1 MGFWFGTFIFFLIQV
16 VVTVSINTW
25 AKRPNKG
32 CVPCSWVHE
41 APSSKVQRADGSQGI
56 RDDALTHPPLFPH
69 TPNHHHHRL
78 PHLLGITAVAQCWLV

>member
-16 VVTVSINTW
+16 VVTVSINKW

-32 CVPCSWVHE
+32 CVPRTLPPPDAAKGRE
-41 APSSKVQRADGSQGI
+41 RALKS
-56 RDDALTHPPLFPH
+56 PFPNLP
-69 TPNHHHHRL
+69 TQQKHRL